1 MSVTSLNKLDDSN
14 NIDYC
19 KKYIPALFLTFVF
32 RILISCI
39 KPYPIDMYGYLAW
52 SKYLAIYGPSQFYG
66 SSGFHVVYAPFFQYF
81 LWLTGEIAN
90 RFSVSTALHA
100 FLIKLWSVLFEFIGA
115 WLILLIAEKSKKAKS
130 GTIMALIYLVNPGVY
145 INSSIWGQFDSIPAT
160 MLIGVIA
167 LFEYKKHNLAAL
179 LFLIAVL
186 TKPQSG
192 LLLPVVLYLYFK
204 DFRMD
209 LKSFLRLLTGLLSG
223 LVLYYA
229 IVLPFYLPTAL
240 ADKLPQYIDPL
251 YWLFELY
258 FTSIKDYPYATANA
272 FNIWFLFGGQIQ
284 PDTLPFLGL
293 SYFAWGNILMIA
305 AIVFAFTCLIKS
317 KASTYSITYFSYLVQ
332 FSAFFFMTKM
342 HERYLLPAIIF
353 ITLASVFEKKHLLTL
368 ALVSFSVFI
377 NHLYLYII
385 SFGEVYWLERRDGLA
400 MLFSFFVLLTYVL
413 SIYQGYKTFIQPEK
427 PLLGESYD

>member
-66 SSGFHVVYAPFFQYF
+66 SSGFHVVYAPFFSIFMAYRRDCKQIFCLYCITCLPDKIMVGF
-81 LWLTGEIAN
+81 IWIYRSMAYSVN
-90 RFSVSTALHA
+90 RWK
-100 FLIKLWSVLFEFIGA
+100 I
-115 WLILLIAEKSKKAKS
+115 KKAKS

-204 DFRMD
+204 DIRMD
-209 LKSFLRLLTGLLSG
+209 
-223 LVLYYA
+223 
-229 IVLPFYLPTAL
+229 
-240 ADKLPQYIDPL
+240 
-251 YWLFELY
+251 
-258 FTSIKDYPYATANA
+258 
-272 FNIWFLFGGQIQ
+272 
-284 PDTLPFLGL
+284 
-293 SYFAWGNILMIA
+293 
-305 AIVFAFTCLIKS
+305 
-317 KASTYSITYFSYLVQ
+317 
-332 FSAFFFMTKM
+332 
-342 HERYLLPAIIF
+342 
-353 ITLASVFEKKHLLTL
+353 
-368 ALVSFSVFI
+368 
-377 NHLYLYII
+377 
-385 SFGEVYWLERRDGLA
+385 
-400 MLFSFFVLLTYVL
+400 
-413 SIYQGYKTFIQPEK
+413 
-427 PLLGESYD
+427 